1 MGETLLNGRYLVE
14 KRIGQGAQGVSL
26 LARDT
31 ARRDARVVIKVYY
44 LARVSDRAAWEFG
57 QLSRLK
63 HEGIVRVHELSVLS
77 QVAGGRLEAVEAGQ
91 SFVVQEWID
100 GVASVPYVESVQ
112 GSRIER
118 LGRLLLSVSESL
130 AYLHARRLLHR
141 DIKPSHIL
149 VRGKGAWP
157 DTCLIDFGLSLPVG
171 DRKAGLTGTPGYIAP
186 ECLTGTYTPATDLYS
201 LGAAAY
207 RLATGSPPVRFDGS
221 ATPRQVVESILGSRV
236 VPCGERSP
244 DLPPWLAEA
253 VDRLMAPDPADRFPS
268 ARALGD
274 HLRRHLRG
282 ARRVRSASSRSPAV
296 VLPPLRG
303 RRTLVRGLVEAGMQR
318 LVAGRRESAAVVL
331 LEGPRG
337 IGKSAV
343 ISELKRRLL
352 LRHAAGGRDFPKFLE
367 GSARDLAAF
376 ASAQGGDV
384 DPALASWLSGEAPP
398 PVDAIVRLLADPAL
412 VSTGLVLVMH
422 ALDPLGVKVVA
433 GLAGRLQR
441 RESELLPLLV
451 LAERDTDVDR
461 GEASVLGGLEGVRVE
476 RLEPLD
482 DRHVASIARFV
493 LGESVGEEQVDLVV
507 SRSGGN
513 PLYALELAAHLAAA
527 GPSDAGLPASLEELV
542 SRSVDGVSADQ
553 RSVLVALGLR
563 PSGMDMAL
571 LSAVLDR
578 PKEEVFGDVQALSE
592 RGWIETSGE
601 ILRPG
606 PVAAQVA
613 ARGVSGED
621 LARLHAR
628 LGDAL
633 AGRDDAPAW
642 EAAFERL
649 RAGRV
654 QGSLEQVL
662 DGASRLAAGGEPSR
676 AVPLLEEAS
685 GRLRGRRR
693 TRVELDLARLYRE
706 TGRYEE
712 ALALL
717 ERLPRSAGPGRQLER
732 ARTLRLCGRPAE
744 AEPLLEAL
752 ASGDAAGDLDGVE
765 ALALL
770 ARILVDRGDPDRAI
784 EILSRRDLSSL
795 DEDLRFKLLEPLGM
809 ALAGV
814 GRGAE
819 ALETFRSAAELAGRV
834 GGPLVAARFHIQ
846 CGKILQERGA
856 FGEAL
861 EDYER
866 ALELARRG
874 GDAHAQ
880 GGCALNTGAI
890 LLERGRYSEASAK
903 LTGALQ
909 MLQEL
914 GEVRELPVVLFN
926 LANLRARI
934 GDPDGAIEHAER
946 GRALALRQGQD
957 VLVPYFAMIEGNVAR
972 QRGDLG
978 EALASLDEAFAA
990 CERGGDKAGRLT
1002 ARVAAAEA
1010 CSMLGSREE
1019 ARSRIEAARAEPA
1032 FAQGSPAADWLALAS
1047 ARVASPRGA
1056 GRDETLEELRRA
1068 RGAFAAR
1075 GELEGELRASVLLL
1089 KLAGAHADRSGGTRL
1104 RETIRKLAGVL
1115 RRNASALGYDPL
1127 RVDAELR
1134 AIERM
1139 QHMRIPDGDSSTGSM
1154 PSQPLSSGIDNKWK
1168 RLARINKRLN
1178 SEIRLRPLLE
1188 TILDTLL
1195 DLTGAT
1201 RGFILIRGAEDAFKV
1216 KAARNIDEAGLPGG
1230 KRDFSSSIVQEVVE
1244 SGRPL
1249 ITIDAAS
1256 DERFDALRSVHDL
1269 DLKSVLCVP
1278 LLERGKVTGAV
1289 YVDNPYSSAIF
1300 GGEDVELVMDF
1311 ADQAAIALENARL
1324 MAENRRRELRIE
1336 RLNRK
1341 LERALKRQQIELRG
1355 LRETID
1361 RSLPP
1366 DAGTERR
1373 YVEIVGDSEP
1383 MKKLFHLLDRIIDS
1397 DLPAVVVGESGTGKE
1412 LVARAIHF
1420 YGPRKR
1426 GPFVT
1431 ENCGAIPDTLLE
1443 SVLFGHRK
1451 GAFTGADRDRPG
1463 LFEVASGGTLFLDEI
1478 ASMSQTMQ
1486 TKLLRTLQEG
1496 VIRPLGGSSEK
1507 NVDVRIIAASNRNL
1521 ALLVREGTFREDL
1534 YYRMNVVSV
1543 EVPPLRDRRE
1553 DVPPLVAHFMEKH
1566 APGRK
1571 VDLEPE
1577 ALARLM
1583 SYDWPGNV
1591 RELEN
1596 EIMRA
1601 LVLGGDVVEAHLV
1614 LPDRD
1619 LDTVRPADASQ
1630 TDLDLKGQMERLE
1643 RSLISKALRRTGG
1656 NQSAAAR
1663 LLGISRY
1670 GLIKKMRRLGIG

>member
-1 MGETLLNGRYLVE
+1 MGQTLLNGRYLVE
-14 KRIGQGAQGVSL
+14 KRIGRGAQGVSL

-31 ARRDARVVIKVYY
+31 ARHDGHVVIKVYDR
-44 LARVSDRAAWEFG
+44 ARVSDRAAWEFG
-57 QLSRLK
+57 QLSRLR

-77 QVAGGRLEAVEAGQ
+77 QVGGAPLEGIEAGQ

-100 GVASVPYVESVQ
+100 GAVSTRFVE
-112 GSRIER
+112 GRARIER
-118 LGRLLLSVSESL
+118 VGRLLLSVSESL
-130 AYLHARRLLHR
+130 AYLHERRLLHR

-149 VRGKGAWP
+149 VRGRGAWP

-171 DRKAGLTGTPGYIAP
+171 ESKAGLTGTPGYIAP

-201 LGAAAY
+201 LGAAGY
-207 RLATGSPPVRFDGS
+207 RLATGSPPVRFAGS

-274 HLRRHLRG
+274 HLRRHVRG
-282 ARRVRSASSRSPAV
+282 ARRIRSASSRPPRVAM
-296 VLPPLRG
+296 PPLRG
-303 RRTLVRGLVEAGMQR
+303 RRALVKDLVEAGMSR
-318 LVAGRRESAAVVL
+318 LVAGRSGSEAIVL

-343 ISELKRRLL
+343 IGEFKRRLL

-367 GSARDLAAF
+367 GAVRDLAAF
-376 ASAQGGDV
+376 ASARAGDV
-384 DPALASWLSGEAPP
+384 DPALAAWLGGDGPP

-412 VSTGLVLVMH
+412 VSTGLVLVVH
-422 ALDPLGVKVVA
+422 ALDPLSVKVIA
-433 GLAGRLQR
+433 GLAGRLLRDDPQVP
-441 RESELLPLLV
+441 PLLV
-451 LAERDTDVDR
+451 VGERDTDVDG
-461 GEASVLGGLEGVRVE
+461 GEAAVLGGLEGVRVE
-476 RLEPLD
+476 RLEPLGD
-482 DRHVASIARFV
+482 DHVAAIARFV
-493 LGESVGEEQVDLVV
+493 LGESAGDEQVDLVV

-513 PLYALELAAHLAAA
+513 PLYALELAAHLAAE
-527 GPSDAGLPASLEELV
+527 GPSGAGLPASLEDLL
-542 SRSVDGVSADQ
+542 SRAVAGISAQQ

-563 PSGMDMAL
+563 PSGMDMDL
-571 LSAVLDR
+571 LSSVLDR
-578 PKEEVFGDVQALSE
+578 PVRDVFGDVQDLRE
-592 RGWIETSGE
+592 RGWVEEANG

-606 PVAAQVA
+606 PVAAEVA
-613 ARGVSGED
+613 ARGVAPED
-621 LARLHAR
+621 LRGLHAR

-633 AGRDDAPAW
+633 AGRTDVPAW

-654 QGSLEQVL
+654 EEALDVVLE
-662 DGASRLAAGGEPSR
+662 GAGRLARGGEPAR

-693 TRVELDLARLYRE
+693 TRVGLDLASLYRE

-717 ERLPRSAGPGRQLER
+717 DRLPRSAGPRRQLET
-732 ARTLRLCGRPAE
+732 ARTLRLCGRTAE
-744 AEPLLEAL
+744 AEPLLEDL
-752 ASGDAAGDLDGVE
+752 ASGDAAGELEGVE

-770 ARILVDRGDPDRAI
+770 ARILVDRGDPGRAF
-784 EILSRRDLSSL
+784 EILSGRDLGAL
-795 DEDLRFKLLEPLGM
+795 DEELRFKLLEPLGM
-809 ALAGV
+809 ALAGM

-819 ALETFRSAAELAGRV
+819 ALETIRSAAELAGRT
-834 GGPLVAARFHIQ
+834 GGPLLAARLHIQ
-846 CGKILQERGA
+846 SGKILQEQGA
-856 FGEAL
+856 FGPAL
-861 EDYER
+861 EDYEK
-866 ALELARRG
+866 ALDLARRG

-880 GGCALNTGAI
+880 GGCAINVGAI
-890 LLERGRYSEASAK
+890 LLERGRYAEAMGK
-903 LTGALQ
+903 LAGALQ
-909 MLQEL
+909 VLQEL

-934 GDPDGAIEHAER
+934 GDPDGALEHAAR
-946 GRALALRQGQD
+946 GRALARRQGQD
-957 VLVPYFAMIEGNVAR
+957 VLLPYFAMIEALVAR
-972 QRGDLG
+972 QRGDL
-978 EALASLDEAFAA
+978 EAALALLDEAFSA
-990 CERGGDKAGRLT
+990 CRRGGDQAGRLT

-1010 CSMLGSREE
+1010 CSMLGSRRE
-1019 ARSRIEAARAEPA
+1019 ARARIDSARAEPG
-1032 FAQGSPAADWLALAS
+1032 FEKDSPAADWLALAAARAAS
-1047 ARVASPRGA
+1047 AHEGEPDGA
-1056 GRDETLEELRRA
+1056 LQELRRA
-1068 RGAFAAR
+1068 QRAFAAR
-1075 GELEGELRASVLLL
+1075 GEMEGELRASILLL
-1089 KLAGAHADRSGGTRL
+1089 KLAGARADRTGGVRL
-1104 RETIRKLAGVL
+1104 RETIRKRAGAL

-1127 RVDAELR
+1127 RVDAELK

-1139 QHMRIPDGDSSTGSM
+1139 QHMRIPDGDSSTGSI
-1154 PSQPLSSGIDNKWK
+1154 PSQPSSTGMDNKWK

-1366 DAGTERR
+1366 DEGAERR
-1373 YVEIVGDSEP
+1373 YLEIVGDSEP
-1383 MKKLFHLLDRIIDS
+1383 MKRLFHLLDRIIDS

-1443 SVLFGHRK
+1443 SVLFGHRR

-1478 ASMSQTMQ
+1478 SSMTQTMQ

-1496 VIRPLGGSSEK
+1496 VIRPLGGSDEK
-1507 NVDVRIIAASNRNL
+1507 KVDVRIIAASNRNL
-1521 ALLVREGTFREDL
+1521 ASLVREGSFREDL

-1553 DVPPLVAHFMEKH
+1553 DVPALVTHFVEKH
-1566 APGRK
+1566 AAGRK
-1571 VDLEPE
+1571 VDLEPG

-1583 SYDWPGNV
+1583 AYDWPGNV

-1601 LVLGGDVVEAHLV
+1601 LVLGGDAIEAGLV

-1619 LDTVRPADASQ
+1619 LEAARVTDSAQ
-1630 TDLDLKGQMERLE
+1630 TDLDLKGQIERLE
-1643 RSLISKALRRTGG
+1643 RSLIGKALRRSGS

>member
-14 KRIGQGAQGVSL
+14 KRVGQGAQGVSF

-31 ARRDARVVIKVYY
+31 ARHDTRVVIKVYY
-44 LARVSDRAAWEFG
+44 RARVSDRAAWEFG

-63 HEGIVRVHELSVLS
+63 HEGIVRVHELSVLTE
-77 QVAGGRLEAVEAGQ
+77 AEGGRLEGLEAGQ

-100 GVASVPYVESVQ
+100 GIASTRFVDSGDGLQ
-112 GSRIER
+112 IER

-130 AYLHARRLLHR
+130 AYLHERRLLHR

-149 VRGKGAWP
+149 VRGSGGWP

-186 ECLTGTYTPATDLYS
+186 ECLTGMYTPATDLYS

-207 RLATGSPPVRFDGS
+207 KLATGSPPVRFRGG
-221 ATPRQVVESILGSRV
+221 ATPRQVVESILGVRV

-274 HLRRHLRG
+274 HLRRHVRG
-282 ARRVRSASSRSPAV
+282 ARRVRSTSTRSPHVAM
-296 VLPPLRG
+296 PPLRG
-303 RRTLVRGLVEAGMQR
+303 RRSLVNGLVEAGMRR
-318 LVAGRRESAAVVL
+318 LVAGRRGSEAVVL

-343 ISELKRRLL
+343 ISEFKRRLL
-352 LRHAAGGRDFPKFLE
+352 LRHAAEGRDFPRFLE
-367 GSARDLAAF
+367 GGVRDLATF
-376 ASAQGGDV
+376 ASAQVDDV
-384 DPALASWLSGEAPP
+384 DPALSSWLVGDAPP
-398 PVDAIVRLLADPAL
+398 PVDAIVRLIADPGL
-412 VSTGLVLVMH
+412 VSTGLVVVLRTLD
-422 ALDPLGVKVVA
+422 ALSVKVVA
-433 GLAGRLQR
+433 GLAGRLLR
-441 RESELLPLLV
+441 DDPAVPLLV
-451 LAERDTDVDR
+451 VGERDTDVE
-461 GEASVLGGLEGVRVE
+461 GGAAAVLGGLEGVRVE
-476 RLEPLD
+476 RLEPLGD
-482 DRHVASIARFV
+482 HHVASVARFV
-493 LGESVGEEQVDLVV
+493 LGESAGDEQVDLVV

-513 PLYALELAAHLAAA
+513 PLYALELAAHLAVA
-527 GPSDAGLPASLEELV
+527 GPADAGLPASLEDLV
-542 SRSVDGVSADQ
+542 RQSVGGVSADQ

-563 PSGMDMAL
+563 PGGMALAL

-578 PKEEVFGDVQALSE
+578 PKREVFGDVQALRE
-592 RGWIETSGE
+592 RGWVEAAGE

-606 PVAAQVA
+606 SMAAEVA
-613 ARGVSGED
+613 ARAVPARD
-621 LARLHAR
+621 LGRLHGR

-633 AGRDDAPAW
+633 ASLDDVPAW

-649 RAGRV
+649 LAGRV
-654 QGSLEQVL
+654 SESLDEVL
-662 DGASRLAAGGEPSR
+662 DGSRRLAAGGEPAR
-676 AVPLLEEAS
+676 AVPLLEEAI

-693 TRVELDLARLYRE
+693 TLAGLDLARLYRE

-717 ERLPRSAGPGRQLER
+717 DDLPRSAGSQRQLER
-732 ARTLRLCGRPAE
+732 ARTLRLCGRPAA
-744 AEPLLEAL
+744 AEPLLEEL
-752 ASGDAAGDLDGVE
+752 ASGDAASSLEGVE

-770 ARILVDRGDPDRAI
+770 ARMLVDRGDPDRAI
-784 EILSRRDLSSL
+784 ELLSLRDIEAL
-795 DEDLRFKLLEPLGM
+795 DEELRFKLLEPLGM

-819 ALETFRSAAELAGRV
+819 ALETFRSAAELAGKA

-846 CGKILQERGA
+846 SGKILQEQGV
-856 FGEAL
+856 FGQAL
-861 EDYER
+861 EDYEK

-880 GGCALNTGAI
+880 AGCALNVGAI
-890 LLERGRYSEASAK
+890 LLERGRCSEAMGK
-903 LTGALQ
+903 LTGALRK
-909 MLQEL
+909 LQEL

-934 GDPDGAIEHAER
+934 GDPDGALEHAER
-946 GRALALRQGQD
+946 GRALARRQGQD
-957 VLVPYFAMIEGNVAR
+957 VLLPYFWMIEGNVAR
-972 QRGDLG
+972 QRGDLAA
-978 EALASLDEAFAA
+978 ALALLDDAFAE
-990 CERGGDKAGRLT
+990 CERGGDQAGRLT
-1002 ARVAAAEA
+1002 ARRLGAEA
-1010 CSMLGSREE
+1010 CSMLGSDQE
-1019 ARSRIEAARAEPA
+1019 ARSRIDATRTEPA
-1032 FAQGSPAADWLALAS
+1032 FEKDSPAADWLALAS
-1047 ARVASPRGA
+1047 ARVASPRG
-1056 GRDETLEELRRA
+1056 GDRDEALGELRRA
-1068 RGAFAAR
+1068 RRAFAAR
-1075 GELEGELRASVLLL
+1075 GELEGELRASILLL
-1089 KLAGAHADRSGGTRL
+1089 KLAGARADRSGGARL

-1139 QHMRIPDGDSSTGSM
+1139 QYMRIPDGDSSTGSM
-1154 PSQPLSSGIDNKWK
+1154 PSQPSSTGADNKWK

-1178 SEIRLRPLLE
+1178 SEIRLKPLLE

-1324 MAENRRRELRIE
+1324 MAENRRRELRID

-1366 DAGTERR
+1366 DGGTERR

-1420 YGPRKR
+1420 CGPRKR

-1478 ASMSQTMQ
+1478 ASMTQTMQ

-1496 VIRPLGGSSEK
+1496 VIRPLGGSAERK
-1507 NVDVRIIAASNRNL
+1507 VDVRIIAALNRNL
-1521 ALLVREGTFREDL
+1521 ASLVREGSFREDL

-1553 DVPPLVAHFMEKH
+1553 DIPSLVAHFIEKH
-1566 APGRK
+1566 AAGRK
-1571 VDLEPE
+1571 VELEPE
-1577 ALARLM
+1577 VLARLM
-1583 SYDWPGNV
+1583 AYDWPGNV

-1601 LVLGGDVVEAHLV
+1601 LVLGGDVIEADLV

-1619 LDTVRPADASQ
+1619 LDAIRPADSARA
-1630 TDLDLKGQMERLE
+1630 DLDLKGQMERLE
-1643 RSLISKALRRTGG
+1643 RSLIGKALRRSGG
-1656 NQSAAAR
+1656 NQSASAR